1 MVPLVF
7 LVDNKGIVAWLQ
19 VVGELLKAIF
29 KALVDL

>member
-19 VVGELLKAIF
+19 VVGELPSGTHFA
-29 KALVDL
+29 AV